1 MANSNRVGALY
12 LDSFG
17 YGVLGKLTAQS
28 LATTGTARIT
38 IPLLS
43 GGLTNSGATA
53 NSGGVIVRQVTVQN
67 PTGSIASANVGIT
80 ISSTGDMGASNVVV
94 ANVVLSSVNAAGKYQ
109 DLTVAYP
116 ANTEIT
122 GNQTQALYLNV
133 NTASG
138 NANTVDIVVYGQVV
152 AF

>member
-28 LATTGTARIT
+28 LATTGTAQIK

-53 NSGGVIVRQVTVQN
+53 NSGGVIVRQITVQN
-67 PTGSIASANVGIT
+67 PTGSVASADIGIT
-80 ISSTGDMGASNVVV
+80 ISSAGNMGASNVVV
-94 ANVVLSSVNAAGKYQ
+94 ANVTLSSVSAAGKYQ
-109 DLTVAYP
+109 DLTIAYP

-122 GNQTQALYLNV
+122 GNQTQALYVNI

>member
-17 YGVLGKLTAQS
+17 YGVLGKLSAQS
-28 LATTGTARIT
+28 LATTGTAQIK

-53 NSGGVIVRQVTVQN
+53 NSGGVIIRQITVQN
-67 PTGSIASANVGIT
+67 PTGSVASADIGIT
-80 ISSTGDMGASNVVV
+80 ISSAGNMGASNVVV
-94 ANVVLSSVNAAGKYQ
+94 ANVTLSSVSAAGKYQ
-109 DLTVAYP
+109 DLTIAYP

-122 GNQTQALYLNV
+122 GNQTQALYVNV

-152 AF
+152 SF

>member
-17 YGVLGKLTAQS
+17 YGVLGKLSAQS
-28 LATTGTARIT
+28 LATTGTAQIK

-43 GGLTNSGATA
+43 GGLTNSGAVA
-53 NSGGVIVRQVTVQN
+53 NSGGVIVRQITVQN
-67 PTGSIASANVGIT
+67 PTGSVASADIGIT
-80 ISSTGDMGASNVVV
+80 ISSAGNMGASNVVV
-94 ANVVLSSVNAAGKYQ
+94 ANVTLSSVSAAGKYQ

-116 ANTEIT
+116 ANTEIS
-122 GNQTQALYLNV
+122 GSQTQALYVNV

-152 AF
+152 SF

>member
-28 LATTGTARIT
+28 LATTGTAQIK

-53 NSGGVIVRQVTVQN
+53 NSGGVIVRQITVQN
-67 PTGSIASANVGIT
+67 PTGSVASADIGIT
-80 ISSTGDMGASNVVV
+80 ISSAGNMGASNVVV
-94 ANVVLSSVNAAGKYQ
+94 ANVTLSSVSTAGKYQ
-109 DLTVAYP
+109 DLTIAYP

-122 GNQTQALYLNV
+122 GNQTQALYVNI

>member
-17 YGVLGKLTAQS
+17 YGLLGKLTAQS
-28 LATTGTARIT
+28 LATTGTAQIK

-53 NSGGVIVRQVTVQN
+53 NSGGVIVRQITVQN
-67 PTGSIASANVGIT
+67 PSGSVASADIGIT
-80 ISSTGDMGASNVVV
+80 ISSAGNMGASNVVV
-94 ANVVLSSVNAAGKYQ
+94 ANVTLSSVSAAGKYQ
-109 DLTVAYP
+109 DLTIAYP

-122 GNQTQALYLNV
+122 GNQTQALYVNI

>member
-28 LATTGTARIT
+28 LATTGTAQIK

-67 PTGSIASANVGIT
+67 PTGSIASANIGIT
-80 ISSTGDMGASNVVV
+80 ISSTGDMTSSNVVV
-94 ANVVLSSVNAAGKYQ
+94 ANVVLSSVSAAGKYQ

-116 ANTEIT
+116 SNTEIT
-122 GNQTQALYLNV
+122 GNQTQALYVNV

-138 NANTVDIVVYGQVV
+138 NSNTVDIVVYGQVV

>member
-1 MANSNRVGALY
+1 MANPNAVGNLY
-12 LDSFG
+12 LNSFG
-17 YGVLGKLTAQS
+17 YGLIGKLTAQS
-28 LATTGTARIT
+28 LATTGTAQIK

-43 GGLTNSGATA
+43 GGLTNGGATA
-53 NSGGVIVRQVTVQN
+53 NSGGIIVRQVTVQN
-67 PTGSIASANVGIT
+67 PTGSVASANVGIT

-94 ANVVLSSVNAAGKYQ
+94 ANVVLSSVSTNGKYQ

-122 GNQTQALYLNV
+122 GNQTQALYVNV

-138 NANTVDIVVYGQVV
+138 NTNTVDICVFGQVV
-152 AF
+152 SF

>member
-28 LATTGTARIT
+28 LATTGTAQIK

-53 NSGGVIVRQVTVQN
+53 NSGGVIVRQITVQN
-67 PTGSIASANVGIT
+67 PSGSVASADIGIT
-80 ISSTGDMGASNVVV
+80 ISSAGNMGASNVVV
-94 ANVVLSSVNAAGKYQ
+94 ANVTLSSVSAAGKYQ

-138 NANTVDIVVYGQVV
+138 NSNTVDIVVYGQVV

>member
-28 LATTGTARIT
+28 LATTGTAQIK

-53 NSGGVIVRQVTVQN
+53 NSGGVIVRQITVQN
-67 PTGSIASANVGIT
+67 PTGSVASADIGIT
-80 ISSTGDMGASNVVV
+80 ISSAGNMGASNVVV
-94 ANVVLSSVNAAGKYQ
+94 ANVTLSSVSAAGKYQ
-109 DLTVAYP
+109 DLTIAYP

>member
-17 YGVLGKLTAQS
+17 YGLLGKLKAQS
-28 LATTGTARIT
+28 LATTGTAQVK

-43 GGLTNSGATA
+43 GGLTNGGAVG

-67 PTGSIASANVGIT
+67 PSGSVASADIGIT
-80 ISSTGDMGASNVVV
+80 ISSAGNMGASNVVV
-94 ANVVLSSVNAAGKYQ
+94 ANVTLSAVSATGKYQ
-109 DLTVAYP
+109 DLAIAYP
-116 ANTEIT
+116 ANTVIS
-122 GNQTQALYLNV
+122 GASTQALYVNI

-138 NANTVDIVVYGQVV
+138 NANTVDICVYGEVV
-152 AF
+152 SF

>member
-17 YGVLGKLTAQS
+17 YGLLGKLPAQS
-28 LATTGTARIT
+28 LATTGTAQIK

-53 NSGGVIVRQVTVQN
+53 NSGGVIVRQITVQN
-67 PTGSIASANVGIT
+67 PTGSVASADIGIT
-80 ISSTGDMGASNVVV
+80 ISSAGNMGASNVVV
-94 ANVVLSSVNAAGKYQ
+94 ANVTLSSVSAAGKYQ
-109 DLTVAYP
+109 DLTIAYP

>member
-28 LATTGTARIT
+28 LATTGTAQIK

-43 GGLTNSGATA
+43 GGLTNSGSTA

-67 PTGSIASANVGIT
+67 PTGSIASANIGIT
-80 ISSTGDMGASNVVV
+80 ISSTGDMTSSNVVV
-94 ANVVLSSVNAAGKYQ
+94 ANVVLSSVSAAGKYQ

-122 GNQTQALYLNV
+122 GNQTQALYVNV

-138 NANTVDIVVYGQVV
+138 NSNTVDIVVYGQVV
-152 AF
+152 SF

>member
-28 LATTGTARIT
+28 LATTGTAQIK

-43 GGLTNSGATA
+43 GGLTNSGSTA
-53 NSGGVIVRQVTVQN
+53 NSGGVIVRQITVQN
-67 PTGSIASANVGIT
+67 PSGSVASADIGIT
-80 ISSTGDMGASNVVV
+80 ISSAGNMGASNVVV
-94 ANVVLSSVNAAGKYQ
+94 ANVTLSSVSAAGKYQ

-138 NANTVDIVVYGQVV
+138 NSNTVDIVVYGQVV

>member
-28 LATTGTARIT
+28 LATTGTAQIK

-53 NSGGVIVRQVTVQN
+53 NSGGVIVRQITVQN
-67 PTGSIASANVGIT
+67 PSGSVASADIGIT
-80 ISSTGDMGASNVVV
+80 ISSAGNMGASNVVV
-94 ANVVLSSVNAAGKYQ
+94 ANVTLSSVSAAGKYQ

-138 NANTVDIVVYGQVV
+138 NSNTVDIVVYGQVV
-152 AF
+152 SF

>member
-17 YGVLGKLTAQS
+17 YGVLGKLSAQS
-28 LATTGTARIT
+28 LATTGTAQIK

-43 GGLTNSGATA
+43 GGLTNSGSTA
-53 NSGGVIVRQVTVQN
+53 YSGGVIVRQITVQN
-67 PTGSIASANVGIT
+67 PSGSVASADIGIT
-80 ISSTGDMGASNVVV
+80 ISSAGNMGASNVVV
-94 ANVVLSSVNAAGKYQ
+94 ANVTLSSVSAAGKYQ

-122 GNQTQALYLNV
+122 GNQTQALYVNV

-138 NANTVDIVVYGQVV
+138 NSNTVDIVVYGQVV

>member
-28 LATTGTARIT
+28 LATTGTAQIK

-53 NSGGVIVRQVTVQN
+53 NSGGVIVRQITVQN
-67 PTGSIASANVGIT
+67 PSGSVASADIGIT
-80 ISSTGDMGASNVVV
+80 ISSAGNMGASNVVV
-94 ANVVLSSVNAAGKYQ
+94 ANVTLSSVSAAGKYQ
-109 DLTVAYP
+109 DLTIAYP

-122 GNQTQALYLNV
+122 GNQTQALYVNV

>member
-28 LATTGTARIT
+28 LATTGTAQIK

-53 NSGGVIVRQVTVQN
+53 NSGGVIVRQITVQN
-67 PTGSIASANVGIT
+67 PSGSVASADIGIT
-80 ISSTGDMGASNVVV
+80 ISSAGNMGASNVVV
-94 ANVVLSSVNAAGKYQ
+94 ANVTLSSVSAAGKYQ

-122 GNQTQALYLNV
+122 GNQTQALYVNV

-138 NANTVDIVVYGQVV
+138 NSNTVDIVVYGQVV

>member
-28 LATTGTARIT
+28 LATTGTAQIK

-43 GGLTNSGATA
+43 GGLTNSGAVA

-67 PTGSIASANVGIT
+67 PTGSIASANIGIT
-80 ISSTGDMGASNVVV
+80 ISSTGDMTSSNVVV
-94 ANVVLSSVNAAGKYQ
+94 ANVVLSSVSAGGKYQ

-116 ANTEIT
+116 ANTEIS
-122 GNQTQALYLNV
+122 GNQTQALYVNV

-152 AF
+152 SF

>member
-28 LATTGTARIT
+28 LATTGTAQIK

-53 NSGGVIVRQVTVQN
+53 NSGGVIVRQITVQN
-67 PTGSIASANVGIT
+67 PTGSVASADIGIT
-80 ISSTGDMGASNVVV
+80 ISSAGNMGASNVVV
-94 ANVVLSSVNAAGKYQ
+94 ANVTLSSVSAAGKYQ
-109 DLTVAYP
+109 DLTIAYP

-122 GNQTQALYLNV
+122 GNQTQALYVNV

>member
-17 YGVLGKLTAQS
+17 YGLLGKLTAQS
-28 LATTGTARIT
+28 LATTGTAQIK

-53 NSGGVIVRQVTVQN
+53 NSGGVIVRSITVQN
-67 PTGSIASANVGIT
+67 PSGSVASADIGIT
-80 ISSTGDMGASNVVV
+80 ISSAGNMGASNVVV
-94 ANVVLSSVNAAGKYQ
+94 ANVTLSSVSAAGKYQ

-122 GNQTQALYLNV
+122 GNQTQALYVNV

-138 NANTVDIVVYGQVV
+138 NSNTVDIVVYGQVV